1 MSDTPRRVHY
11 VPNLLRSE
19 FQLRQREYLLRLSRA
34 MTSRLDLVSLVEL
47 ILGNAVELMNCSE
60 GLIAIWPAPDRHARQ
75 QKQPLVCGYGLP
87 EKLEYFE
94 PLTEVL
100 PIHLVPRRGTPSAIA
115 DSDDEFVA
123 VMAEDEMRRRLTL
136 VRNQLLRKSFR
147 LSPET
152 LWAPLHVGDSLMG
165 VMFLFRQRNA
175 FSPLDRQVLHG
186 FVNQAS
192 IAVRNARMYREL
204 EEQQQL
210 LAAVIDNSTVGV
222 MILDQDRYVVSLNQT
237 LADLVGMT
245 QDQALQKRCNEVLDL
260 HNVSGF
266 DFCQSS
272 EAIDLPSEDS
282 INCEGEIR
290 RPGAKTRTVT
300 VTYTPLRDFQDNL
313 LNVIVNVTDIT
324 RFKEEEEQKTTF
336 VSAIS
341 HDLKTPV
348 TVIKGNVELL
358 QRPDASWQ
366 PDESQEMLKIIADES
381 DRLEG
386 MINDLLDVS
395 KVAAGVLRLE
405 RYPVELPRLLESV
418 VQGESLQGSR
428 HQLILDFPQ
437 DPLPAV
443 QADEDK
449 LRQVFANLVGNA
461 IKYAPAG
468 GDIRVG
474 AWLQLAGSN
483 QESDRVVVYVADQ
496 GIGIPESELDKIYQS
511 FYRVDRGSSRST
523 SGTGL
528 GLFLAKAIVDA
539 HDGELW
545 ARSAFG
551 KGTTFFVALPVSPE
565 SV

>member
-60 GLIAIWPAPDRHARQ
+60 GLIAIWPAPDSHARQ

-474 AWLQLAGSN
+474 AWLQPAGSN

>member
-1 MSDTPRRVHY
+1 MSDSPRRVHY

-60 GLIAIWPAPDRHARQ
+60 GLISIWPAPDSHARQ
-75 QKQPLVCGYGLP
+75 KKKPLVCGYGLP
-87 EKLEYFE
+87 ENLALFE

-100 PIHLVPRRGTPSAIA
+100 PIHLIPRRESLSAI
-115 DSDDEFVA
+115 SDTEDEFVA
-123 VMAEDEMRRRLTL
+123 VMSESEMRGRLAQ
-136 VRNQLLRKSFR
+136 VRGLAQSQGFH

-152 LWAPLHVGDSLMG
+152 LWSPLHVGDALIG

-204 EEQQQL
+204 EEQQQRL
-210 LAAVIDNSTVGV
+210 EAVIENSAEGI
-222 MILDQDRYVVSLNQT
+222 MILDQDRYVVRINQT
-237 LADLVGMT
+237 LADLVGIT
-245 QDQALQKRCNEVLDL
+245 PEQGLQRRCNEVLDL
-260 HNVSGF
+260 HRVSGF

-272 EAIDLPSEDS
+272 EAIDLPSADS
-282 INCEGEIR
+282 ITCEGEIR

-300 VTYTPLRDFQDNL
+300 VTYTPLRDYQDNL

-358 QRPDASWQ
+358 QRPDTTWQ
-366 PDESQEMLKIIADES
+366 PEESQEMLNVIADES
-381 DRLEG
+381 DHLEG

-395 KVAAGVLRLE
+395 KVAAGALRLE
-405 RYPVELPRLLESV
+405 RFPVELTRLLASV
-418 VQGESLQGSR
+418 VHGAELLTDK
-428 HQLILDFPQ
+428 HAFILDFPSE
-437 DPLPAV
+437 PLPV
-443 QADEDK
+443 IQADEDK
-449 LRQVFANLVGNA
+449 LRQVFTNLVGNA
-461 IKYAPAG
+461 TKYAPDG

-474 AWLQLAGSN
+474 AW
-483 QESDRVVVYVADQ
+483 QEDLGPSGQSDRVVVYVADQ
-496 GIGIPESELDKIYQS
+496 GIGIPEAELDKIYQS
-511 FYRVDRGSSRST
+511 FYRVDRGSSRNT

-545 ARSAFG
+545 ARSAIG
-551 KGTTFFVALPVSPE
+551 EGTTFFVALPVSQD
-565 SV
+565 ST

>member
-1 MSDTPRRVHY
+1 MSDTRRVRY
-11 VPNLLRSE
+11 VPNALRSE

-47 ILGNAVELMNCSE
+47 ILDNAVELMNCSE
-60 GLIAIWPAPDRHARQ
+60 GLIAIWPTPDSYVRQ
-75 QKQPLVCGYGLP
+75 QRRPLVCGYGLP
-87 EKLEYFE
+87 ESLDLFD

-100 PIHLVPRRGTPSAIA
+100 PIHLVPRPENLSALV
-115 DSDDEFVA
+115 DSEDEYVA
-123 VMAEDEMRRRLTL
+123 VMAEDEMRRRLL
-136 VRNQLLRKSFR
+136 QVRDQLQRKGLR

-152 LWAPLHVGDSLMG
+152 LWAPLHVGNSLIG
-165 VMFLFRQRNA
+165 VMFLFRRRNA

-204 EEQQQL
+204 EEQQQRL
-210 LAAVIDNSTVGV
+210 EAVIENSTVGV
-222 MILDQDRYVVSLNQT
+222 MMLDQDRYVVSLNQT
-237 LADLVGMT
+237 LADLMGLAPEN
-245 QDQALQKRCNEVLDL
+245 ALHKRCNEVLDL

-272 EAIDLPSEDS
+272 EAVDLPSADS
-282 INCEGEIR
+282 IQCEGEIR

-300 VTYTPLRDFQDNL
+300 VTYTPLRDYQDNL

-358 QRPDASWQ
+358 QRPDATWR
-366 PDESQEMLKIIADES
+366 PEESQEMLKIIADES

-395 KVAAGVLRLE
+395 RAAAGALRLE
-405 RYPVELPRLLESV
+405 RFPVELSCLLASV
-418 VQGESLQGSR
+418 VQGADLQTER
-428 HQLILDFPQ
+428 HRFILDFPPE
-437 DPLPAV
+437 PLPVV
-443 QADEDK
+443 QVDEDK

-474 AWLQLAGSN
+474 AWLEEPADPGDLA
-483 QESDRVVVYVADQ
+483 RVVVYVADQ

-511 FYRVDRGSSRST
+511 FYRVDRGSNRST

-528 GLFLAKAIVDA
+528 GLFLAKSIVDA

-545 ARSAFG
+545 ARSALG
-551 KGTTFFVALPVSPE
+551 EGTTFFVALPVSPDAF
-565 SV
+565 

>member
-1 MSDTPRRVHY
+1 MSESSRRVHY

-34 MTSRLDLVSLVEL
+34 MTSRLDLVSLIEL

-60 GLIAIWPAPDRHARQ
+60 GLIAIWPAPDSYVRQ
-75 QKQPLVCGYGLP
+75 PKRPLVCGFGLP
-87 EKLEYFE
+87 EWLDLFE

-100 PIHLVPRRGTPSAIA
+100 PIQLVPRPKSLAALA
-115 DSDDEFVA
+115 DSEDDYVA
-123 VMAEDEMRRRLTL
+123 VMAEDEIRRRLTQ
-136 VRNQLLRKSFR
+136 VRDQLQRKGFR

-152 LWAPLHVGDSLMG
+152 LWAPLHVQDSLIG

-204 EEQQQL
+204 EEQQQRL
-210 LAAVIDNSTVGV
+210 EAVIENSTVGV
-222 MILDQDRYVVSLNQT
+222 MMLDQDRCVVSLNQT
-237 LADLVGMT
+237 LADLVGMSPEN
-245 QDQALQKRCNEVLDL
+245 ALHRRCNEVLDL

-272 EAIDLPSEDS
+272 EAIDLPSADS
-282 INCEGEIR
+282 IHCEGEIR

-300 VTYTPLRDFQDNL
+300 VTYTPLRDYQDNL

-358 QRPDASWQ
+358 QRPDATWQ
-366 PDESQEMLKIIADES
+366 PEESQEMLKVIADES

-395 KVAAGVLRLE
+395 KVAAGALRLE
-405 RYPVELPRLLESV
+405 TFPVELSRLLTSV
-418 VQGESLQGSR
+418 VQGADLQTDR
-428 HQLILDFPQ
+428 HRFILDFPP
-437 DPLPAV
+437 DPLPVV

-449 LRQVFANLVGNA
+449 LRQVFANLIGNA

-474 AWLQLAGSN
+474 AWREEPRDPRKLA
-483 QESDRVVVYVADQ
+483 RVVVYVADQ
-496 GIGIPESELDKIYQS
+496 GIGIPESELDRIYQS
-511 FYRVDRGSSRST
+511 FYRVDRGSNRST

-528 GLFLAKAIVDA
+528 GLFLAKSIVEA

-545 ARSAFG
+545 ARSTLG
-551 KGTTFFVALPVSPE
+551 EGTTFFVALPVSPD

>member
-1 MSDTPRRVHY
+1 MSESSRRVHY

-34 MTSRLDLVSLVEL
+34 MTARLDLVSLIEL

-60 GLIAIWPAPDRHARQ
+60 GLIAIWPAPDSYVHQPKR
-75 QKQPLVCGYGLP
+75 PLVCGFGLP
-87 EKLEYFE
+87 ECLDLFE

-100 PIHLVPRRGTPSAIA
+100 PIQLVPRQESLPALA
-115 DSDDEFVA
+115 DSEDDYVA
-123 VMAEDEMRRRLTL
+123 VMAEDEIRRRLTQ
-136 VRNQLLRKSFR
+136 VRDQLQRKGFR

-152 LWAPLHVGDSLMG
+152 LWAPLHVQDSLIG

-204 EEQQQL
+204 EEQQQRL
-210 LAAVIDNSTVGV
+210 EAVIENSTVGV
-222 MILDQDRYVVSLNQT
+222 MILDQGRCVVSLNQT

-245 QDQALQKRCNEVLDL
+245 PENALHRRCNEVLDL

-272 EAIDLPSEDS
+272 EAIDLPSADS
-282 INCEGEIR
+282 IHCEGEIR

-300 VTYTPLRDFQDNL
+300 VTYTPLRDYQDNL

-358 QRPDASWQ
+358 QRPDAAWQ
-366 PDESQEMLKIIADES
+366 PEESQEMLKVIAEES

-395 KVAAGVLRLE
+395 KVAAGALRLE
-405 RYPVELPRLLESV
+405 TFPVELSRLLESV
-418 VQGESLQGSR
+418 VQGADLQTDR
-428 HQLILDFPQ
+428 HRFILDFPP
-437 DPLPAV
+437 DPLPVV

-449 LRQVFANLVGNA
+449 LRQVFANLIGNA

-474 AWLQLAGSN
+474 AWREEPEDPRKSA
-483 QESDRVVVYVADQ
+483 RVVVYVADQ
-496 GIGIPESELDKIYQS
+496 GIGIPESELDRIYQS
-511 FYRVDRGSSRST
+511 FYRVDRGSNRST

-528 GLFLAKAIVDA
+528 GLFLAKSIVEA

-545 ARSAFG
+545 ARSALG
-551 KGTTFFVALPVSPE
+551 EGTTFFVALPVSSD

>member
-474 AWLQLAGSN
+474 AWLQPAGSN

-551 KGTTFFVALPVSPE
+551 KGTTFFVALPVSPD
-565 SV
+565 SI

>member
-1 MSDTPRRVHY
+1 MSESSRRVHY

-34 MTSRLDLVSLVEL
+34 MTSRLDVVSLVEL

-60 GLIAIWPAPDRHARQ
+60 GLIAIWPAPDSYVRRP
-75 QKQPLVCGYGLP
+75 KQPLVCGYGLP
-87 EKLEYFE
+87 ESLDLFE

-100 PIHLVPRRGTPSAIA
+100 PIQLVPRPERPPTFTDA
-115 DSDDEFVA
+115 DDDYVA
-123 VMAEDEMRRRLTL
+123 VMAEDEMRRRLVQ
-136 VRNQLLRKSFR
+136 VRDQLRRKGYP

-152 LWAPLHVGDSLMG
+152 LWAPLHVGDSLIG
-165 VMFLFRQRNA
+165 VMFLFRRRNA

-192 IAVRNARMYREL
+192 IAVRNARMYQEL
-204 EEQQQL
+204 EAHQQRL
-210 LAAVIDNSTVGV
+210 EAVIENSTVGV
-222 MILDQDRYVVSLNQT
+222 LILDQDRYVVSINQT

-245 QDQALQKRCNEVLDL
+245 PENALHRRCNEVLDL

-272 EAIDLPSEDS
+272 EAVDLPSADS
-282 INCEGEIR
+282 IHCEGEIR

-300 VTYTPLRDFQDNL
+300 VTYTPLRDYQDNL
-313 LNVIVNVTDIT
+313 LNVVVNVTDIT

-358 QRPDASWQ
+358 QRPDAAWR
-366 PDESQEMLKIIADES
+366 PEESQEMLKVIADES
-381 DRLEG
+381 DRLES

-395 KVAAGVLRLE
+395 KVAAGALRLE
-405 RYPVELPRLLESV
+405 KFPVALARLLESV
-418 VQGESLQGSR
+418 VQGADLQTDR
-428 HQLILDFPQ
+428 HRFILDFPP
-437 DPLPAV
+437 DPLPTV
-443 QADEDK
+443 HADEDK
-449 LRQVFANLVGNA
+449 LRQVFANLIGNA

-474 AWLQLAGSN
+474 AWLEEADN
-483 QESDRVVVYVADQ
+483 ARPWARVVVYVADQ

-511 FYRVDRGSSRST
+511 FYRVDRGSKRST

-545 ARSAFG
+545 ARSALG
-551 KGTTFFVALPVSPE
+551 AGTTFFVALPIGPDAV
-565 SV
+565 

>member
-60 GLIAIWPAPDRHARQ
+60 GLIAIWPAPASHARQ

-115 DSDDEFVA
+115 DADDEFVA

-358 QRPDASWQ
+358 QRPDATWQ

-418 VQGESLQGSR
+418 VQGESLQASR

-474 AWLQLAGSN
+474 TWLQPAGSN

-551 KGTTFFVALPVSPE
+551 KGTTFFVALPVSPD
-565 SV
+565 SI

>member
-47 ILGNAVELMNCSE
+47 ILGNAVELMNRSE

-474 AWLQLAGSN
+474 AWLQPAGSN

>member
-1 MSDTPRRVHY
+1 MSDSPRRVHY

-34 MTSRLDLVSLVEL
+34 MTSRLDLPSLVEL

-60 GLIAIWPAPDRHARQ
+60 GLIAIWPAPDSNSS
-75 QKQPLVCGYGLP
+75 QKNQPLVCGYGLP
-87 EKLEYFE
+87 ENLALFE

-100 PIHLVPRRGTPSAIA
+100 PIHLVARRQGLSSF
-115 DSDDEFVA
+115 SDTEDEFVA
-123 VMAEDEMRRRLTL
+123 VMSESEIRGRLAQ
-136 VRNQLLRKSFR
+136 VRGQAQSHGFN
-147 LSPET
+147 LSPEV
-152 LWAPLHVGDSLMG
+152 LWAPLHVGDALIG
-165 VMFLFRQRNA
+165 AMFLFRQRNA

-186 FVNQAS
+186 FLNQAS

-204 EEQQQL
+204 EQQQQRL
-210 LAAVIDNSTVGV
+210 EAVIENSAEGI

-237 LADLVGMT
+237 LADLVGKT
-245 QDQALQKRCNEVLDL
+245 PEHALHRRCNEVLDL
-260 HNVSGF
+260 HRVSGF

-272 EAIDLPSEDS
+272 ESIDLPSADS
-282 INCEGEIR
+282 ITCEGEIR

-300 VTYTPLRDFQDNL
+300 VTYTPLRDYQDNL

-358 QRPDASWQ
+358 QRTDATWQ

-395 KVAAGVLRLE
+395 KVAAGALRLE
-405 RYPVELPRLLESV
+405 KFPVELSRLLASV
-418 VQGESLQGSR
+418 VKGAELIADK
-428 HQLILDFPQ
+428 HAIILDFPA
-437 DPLPAV
+437 DPLPV
-443 QADEDK
+443 IQADEDK
-449 LRQVFANLVGNA
+449 LRQVFTNLVGNA
-461 IKYAPAG
+461 TKYAPDG

-474 AWLQLAGSN
+474 AWLEEVGHSGQAA
-483 QESDRVVVYVADQ
+483 RVVAYVADQ
-496 GIGIPESELDKIYQS
+496 GIGIPETELDKIYQS
-511 FYRVDRGSSRST
+511 FYRVDRGSSRNT

-545 ARSAFG
+545 ARSALG
-551 KGTTFFVALPVSPE
+551 EGTTFFVALPVS
-565 SV
+565 SDSF

>member
-474 AWLQLAGSN
+474 AWLQPAGSN

>member
-60 GLIAIWPAPDRHARQ
+60 GLIAIWPAPDSHARQ

-272 EAIDLPSEDS
+272 EVIDLPSEDS

-405 RYPVELPRLLESV
+405 RYPVELPRLLQSV
-418 VQGESLQGSR
+418 VQGESLQASR

-474 AWLQLAGSN
+474 AWLQHAGSN

-539 HDGELW
+539 HDGVLW

>member
-60 GLIAIWPAPDRHARQ
+60 GLIAIWPAPDSHARQ

-405 RYPVELPRLLESV
+405 RYPVELPRLLQSV
-418 VQGESLQGSR
+418 VQGESLQASR

-474 AWLQLAGSN
+474 AWLQPAGSN

-539 HDGELW
+539 HDGVLW

>member
-1 MSDTPRRVHY
+1 MSEPPRRMHY

-34 MTSRLDLVSLVEL
+34 MTSRLDLASLIEL
-47 ILGNAVELMNCSE
+47 ILDNAVELMNCSE
-60 GLIAIWPAPDRHARQ
+60 GLIAIWPAPDHYVRQ
-75 QKQPLVCGYGLP
+75 QKRPLVCGYGLP
-87 EKLEYFE
+87 EPLDLFE

-100 PIHLVPRRGTPSAIA
+100 PIRLVPRQGSLSNLPDA
-115 DSDDEFVA
+115 DDDYVA
-123 VMAEDEMRRRLTL
+123 VMAEEEMRRRLVQ
-136 VRNQLLRKSFR
+136 VRDRLQRKGYQ

-152 LWAPLHVGDSLMG
+152 LWAPLHVGDTLIG

-192 IAVRNARMYREL
+192 IAVRNGRMYREL
-204 EEQQQL
+204 EEQQQRL
-210 LAAVIDNSTVGV
+210 EAVIENSTVGV

-245 QDQALQKRCNEVLDL
+245 PEHALYKRCNEVLDL
-260 HNVSGF
+260 HSVSGF

-272 EAIDLPSEDS
+272 EAIDLPSADS
-282 INCEGEIR
+282 ISCEGEIR

-300 VTYTPLRDFQDNL
+300 VTYTPLRDYQDNL

-358 QRPDASWQ
+358 QRPDAAWQ

-395 KVAAGVLRLE
+395 KVAAGALRLE
-405 RYPVELPRLLESV
+405 KFPVALDRLLASV
-418 VQGESLQGSR
+418 VQGAELQTDR
-428 HQLILDFPQ
+428 HRFVLDFPAES
-437 DPLPAV
+437 LPAV

-461 IKYAPAG
+461 VKYAPAG
-468 GDIRVG
+468 GDIRIG
-474 AWLQLAGSN
+474 AWLEEPEGP
-483 QESDRVVVYVADQ
+483 QEPARAVVYVADQ
-496 GIGIPESELDKIYQS
+496 GIGIPESELDRIYQS
-511 FYRVDRGSSRST
+511 FYRVDRGSNRST

-528 GLFLAKAIVDA
+528 GLFLAKSIVEA

-545 ARSAFG
+545 ARSALG
-551 KGTTFFVALPVSPE
+551 EGTTFFVALPVNPDF
-565 SV
+565 V

>member
-1 MSDTPRRVHY
+1 MGETPRRVHY
-11 VPNLLRSE
+11 VPNPLRSE

-34 MTSRLDLVSLVEL
+34 MTSRLDLTSLVEL

-60 GLIAIWPAPDRHARQ
+60 GLIAIWPAPDSHARL
-75 QKQPLVCGYGLP
+75 QKRPLVCGFGLP
-87 EKLEYFE
+87 EDLEYFE

-100 PIHLVPRRGTPSAIA
+100 PIHLVPRQESLSALTEP
-115 DSDDEFVA
+115 DDEYIA
-123 VMAEDEMRRRLTL
+123 VMAENEMRRRLSL
-136 VRNQLLRKSFR
+136 VRGQLQGRGFR

-152 LWAPLHVGDSLMG
+152 LWAPLHVGDSLLG

-210 LAAVIDNSTVGV
+210 LMAVIDNSTVGV
-222 MILDQDRYVVSLNQT
+222 MILDQDRYVVRLNQT

-245 QDQALQKRCNEVLDL
+245 QENALHKRCNEVLDL

-272 EAIDLPSEDS
+272 EAIDLPSADS

-290 RPGAKTRTVT
+290 RPGARSRTVT

-358 QRPDASWQ
+358 QRSDALWQ

-418 VQGESLQGSR
+418 VQREKLQTSL
-428 HQLILDFPQ
+428 HHLILDFPSES
-437 DPLPAV
+437 LPAV

-449 LRQVFANLVGNA
+449 LHQVFANLIGNA

-474 AWLQLAGSN
+474 AWLQDTKSTLDAA
-483 QESDRVVVYVADQ
+483 RVVVYVADE
-496 GIGIPESELDKIYQS
+496 GIGIPEGELDKIYHS

-528 GLFLAKAIVDA
+528 GLFLAKAIVEA
-539 HDGELW
+539 HDGEMW
-545 ARSAFG
+545 ARSAVG
-551 KGTTFFVALPVSPE
+551 EGTTFFVALPVSTD

>member
-60 GLIAIWPAPDRHARQ
+60 GLIAIWPAPDSHARQ

-405 RYPVELPRLLESV
+405 RYPVELPRLLQSV
-418 VQGESLQGSR
+418 VQGESLQASR

-474 AWLQLAGSN
+474 AWLQHAGSN

-539 HDGELW
+539 HDGVLW